1 MAGNKHVCETC
12 QLVFS
17 SGVALNTHSL
27 TCARRP
33 PIKLSFYGVWSK
45 GADGGGA
52 SKDST
57 SAANMPI
64 EEEEQ
69 ITKILPLSQP
79 LLPFGS
85 SQEQQ
90 QQPPAEGAAA
100 TDHTN
105 PNYVCDVCQKTLPT
119 ARGLKSHRTSCL
131 KKQLNRQPPTSSQ
144 PSQAPQIQQPSQS
157 PAAEAEVTVE
167 VAVAETQGENNDNG
181 IWGPHTAEEIKAA
194 CDAMYEEIVFWKNNI
209 FDLPSGAAGKRYIRE
224 TTRLIEV
231 WLAESSPLADSAL
244 KLLMCMPKMLLQK
257 PYRKSKTKQH
267 STYLNKRLDQ
277 WENGNFEE
285 LMKENRDIQHKLR
298 QSLPKKDT
306 TEHIAKCFAHLMLQ
320 GKVHAALRLLD
331 KNEELGLAELNAEN
345 ITKLTA
351 LHPEAADADESIL
364 MSGEL
369 PYFDPIVFQNID
381 EAAIAKAAHR
391 TRGAAGPS
399 GLDADGWRRMLVS
412 KNYGESGVRKLVKR
426 FGQQFPR

>member
-1 MAGNKHVCETC
+1 MVYQAKKNGPMGRPYFT
-12 QLVFS
+12 VFS
-17 SGVALNTHSL
+17 KLVLNFFKMVQSFAKEGPVFPKYSPSSKVQL
-27 TCARRP
+27 I
-33 PIKLSFYGVWSK
+33 PIPQNDCHRSK
-45 GADGGGA
+45 
-52 SKDST
+52 
-57 SAANMPI
+57 
-64 EEEEQ
+64 
-69 ITKILPLSQP
+69 
-79 LLPFGS
+79 
-85 SQEQQ
+85 
-90 QQPPAEGAAA
+90 
-100 TDHTN
+100 
-105 PNYVCDVCQKTLPT
+105 
-119 ARGLKSHRTSCL
+119 
-131 KKQLNRQPPTSSQ
+131 
-144 PSQAPQIQQPSQS
+144 
-157 PAAEAEVTVE
+157 
-167 VAVAETQGENNDNG
+167 
-181 IWGPHTAEEIKAA
+181 
-194 CDAMYEEIVFWKNNI
+194 
-209 FDLPSGAAGKRYIRE
+209 
-224 TTRLIEV
+224 
-231 WLAESSPLADSAL
+231 
-244 KLLMCMPKMLLQK
+244 
-257 PYRKSKTKQH
+257 
-267 STYLNKRLDQ
+267 
-277 WENGNFEE
+277 